1 MKEVKLTATEEV
13 AGFRIDKA
21 VSVLYT
27 DLSRNSVQNM
37 EKQKMMTI
45 MMMTMKHQEEAAF
58 SEENKVWSK

>member
-27 DLSRNSVQNM
+27 DLSRSSVQNLL
-37 EKQKMMTI
+37 EKK
-45 MMMTMKHQEEAAF
+45 KVLLN
-58 SEENKVWSK
+58 NKVAKKVKV